1 MSTARRLLGPM
12 RVPFLA
18 LTLVCVLL
26 GIATA
31 FHAEG
36 RVAWPIAVLAFV
48 AALSAHVSVNA
59 LNEYL
64 DFRSGLDMKT
74 QKTPFSGGSG
84 VLPADSSAAPLALA
98 IAVIAFVVA
107 AAIGLGLV
115 ATRATLLAPLGVVGL
130 LLIVAYTSWITRHP
144 LACLIAPGLG
154 FGPLMVVGT
163 HIALAGRY
171 HPAAGVA
178 ALLPFFQVSALLLL
192 NQFPDVEADREVGRR
207 HLPIA
212 WGRPRAARMFV
223 ALHLA
228 AYASLI
234 GGVAMGVLPWP
245 CLLGLA
251 TLALAI
257 PAMMDVVR
265 RPDDVAS
272 LLPAMGRNVVVN
284 LLTPAIVAA
293 ALFAA

>member
-1 MSTARRLLGPM
+1 MSHARRLLGPM

-31 FHAEG
+31 FHAQG
-36 RVAWPIAVLAFV
+36 RVAWPIALLAFV
-48 AALSAHVSVNA
+48 AALAAHVSVNA

-64 DFRSGLDMKT
+64 DFRSGLDLKT

-130 LLIVAYTSWITRHP
+130 LLVVAYTSWITRHP
-144 LACLIAPGLG
+144 LACLIA
-154 FGPLMVVGT
+154 
-163 HIALAGRY
+163 LAGRY
-171 HPAAGVA
+171 DPAAGVA
-178 ALLPFFQVSALLLL
+178 ALIPFFQVNALLLL
-192 NQFPDVEADREVGRR
+192 NQFPDVDADREVGRR

-212 WGRPRAARMFV
+212 WGRPRSARMFV
-223 ALHLA
+223 ALHVA
-228 AYASLI
+228 AYLSLV
-234 GGVAMGVLPWP
+234 GGVVAGVLPWP

-257 PAMMDVVR
+257 PAMLDVMR
-265 RPDDVAS
+265 RPDDIAS

>member
-18 LTLVCVLL
+18 LTIVCVLL

-31 FHAEG
+31 FHAQG
-36 RVAWPIAVLAFV
+36 RVAWPV
-48 AALSAHVSVNA
+48 AALALVAALAAHVSVNA

-64 DFRSGLDMKT
+64 DFRSGLDLRT
-74 QKTPFSGGSG
+74 HRTPFSGGSG

-98 IAVIAFVVA
+98 IAVISFVIA

-115 ATRATLLAPLGVVGL
+115 AMRTTLLAPLGLAGL

-163 HIALAGRY
+163 HIAVAGRY
-171 HPAAGVA
+171 DPAAGVA
-178 ALLPFFQVSALLLL
+178 ALVPFFQVNALLLL

-223 ALHLA
+223 ALHVA
-228 AYASLI
+228 AYLSLI
-234 GGVAMGVLPWP
+234 AGVAVGVLPWP

-257 PAMMDVVR
+257 PAMLDVMR
-265 RPDDVAS
+265 RPDDLPS